1 MDFEFAFPHI
11 AQATRSLTLAS
22 ARWGEGGGDAYRLLC
37 RRTSG
42 SMFVLDRF
50 WFCMRY
56 RSSSMWRTGFV
67 QLWITIY
74 SMKYVSSE
82 LSRGWS
88 EIYLAYAI
96 VAKGC

>member
-1 MDFEFAFPHI
+1 
-11 AQATRSLTLAS
+11 
-22 ARWGEGGGDAYRLLC
+22 
-37 RRTSG
+37 
-42 SMFVLDRF
+42 
-50 WFCMRY
+50 
-56 RSSSMWRTGFV
+56 MWRTGFV